1 MNVDYSLYL
10 VTDRDLMSSKTI
22 EESVSEAIN
31 GGCTA
36 IQLREKNTSSRD
48 FFETAKR
55 VHEITKKAGVP
66 LIINDRVDIALAI
79 NAEGV
84 HIGQSDLPCE
94 IVRKIVGEKMII
106 GVSASNL
113 SEAEAAVNA
122 GADYIGVGAMF
133 ATGTKTNAKITTLDE
148 LRAIRAATALP
159 IVVIGGINKDT
170 IPLFEGI
177 SIDGIAL
184 VSAIVS
190 AKNVVAAA
198 KEMKSLF
205 EEYCR

>member
-10 VTDRDLMSSKTI
+10 VTDRELMSSETI
-22 EESVSEAIN
+22 EESVSEAIS

-36 IQLREKNTSSRD
+36 IQLREKSTYSRE
-48 FFETAKR
+48 FFKTAKR

-79 NAEGV
+79 NAEGI

-94 IVRKIVGEKMII
+94 IVRKIAGEKMII

-113 SEAEAAVNA
+113 SESEAAVNA
-122 GADYIGVGAMF
+122 GADYLGVGAMF
-133 ATGTKTNAKITTLDE
+133 ATGTKTDAKITTLDE
-148 LRAIRAATALP
+148 LRVIRAAVSLP

-177 SIDGIAL
+177 GINGIAV

-190 AKNVVAAA
+190 VNDVVIAARD
-198 KEMKSLF
+198 MKSLF
-205 EEYCR
+205 EKYCR